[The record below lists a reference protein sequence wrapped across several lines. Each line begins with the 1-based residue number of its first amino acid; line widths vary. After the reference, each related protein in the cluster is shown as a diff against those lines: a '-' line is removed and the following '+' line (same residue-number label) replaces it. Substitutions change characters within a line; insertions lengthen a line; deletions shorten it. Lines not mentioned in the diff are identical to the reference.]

1 MISLLQGPNFC
12 VSHQDFL
19 RLVLPSLCDGDAV
32 LLLYTHS
39 GGKFGRRSHD
49 GKVTLRNIPRALTSV
64 HFPPPLTHTPHP
76 CRRPRGSGCDGEQRE
91 REDVQP
97 PRHLPPS
104 GRRRHC
110 SCSLTSNVFVC
121 LYICMSVYLVG
132 LTLLCVFFFNRIQ
145 SINCV

>member
-1 MISLLQGPNFC
+1 MIVISLLQGPNFC

-49 GKVTLRNIPRALTSV
+49 AKVTLRNIPRALTSV
-64 HFPPPLTHTPHP
+64 HLPTR
-76 CRRPRGSGCDGEQRE
+76 RRPRGSGCDGEQRE

-110 SCSLTSNVFVC
+110 SCCLTSNVFVC
-121 LYICMSVYLVG
+121 LSVHMYVRLSSRSDIVV
-132 LTLLCVFFFNRIQ
+132 CVFF
-145 SINCV
+145 

>member
-1 MISLLQGPNFC
+1 MIVISLLQGPNFC

-49 GKVTLRNIPRALTSV
+49 AKVTLRNIPRALTSV
-64 HFPPPLTHTPHP
+64 HFPPPLTQPPPTPHP
-76 CRRPRGSGCDGEQRE
+76 RRRPRGSGCDGEQRE

-110 SCSLTSNVFVC
+110 SCCLTSNVFVC
-121 LYICMSVYLVG
+121 LSVHMYVRLSSRSDIVV
-132 LTLLCVFFFNRIQ
+132 CVFF
-145 SINCV
+145 